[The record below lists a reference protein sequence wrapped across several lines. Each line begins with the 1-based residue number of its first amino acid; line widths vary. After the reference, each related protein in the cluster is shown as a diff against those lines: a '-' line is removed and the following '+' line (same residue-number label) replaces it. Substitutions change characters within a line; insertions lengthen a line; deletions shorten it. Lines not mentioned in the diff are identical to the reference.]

1 MVILLITKKVR
12 EKAWK
17 ERLRIMVLLCAVL
30 DDSKIPEDVEEA
42 DQDLNLDTEVGLE
55 SCSSVNC

>member
-1 MVILLITKKVR
+1 
-12 EKAWK
+12 
-17 ERLRIMVLLCAVL
+17 MVLLCAVL